1 MRKSGKHEE
10 AIKSYQQAIRIDP
23 DHALTH
29 YYLGTS
35 YLLLNDR
42 DSALEQYEIL
52 KNLDPYLAN
61 LLFVEIYSE

>member
-42 DSALEQYEIL
+42 GSAMEQYKIL
-52 KNLDPYLAN
+52 KKLDTEMAN
-61 LLFVEIYSE
+61 HLFSAIYE